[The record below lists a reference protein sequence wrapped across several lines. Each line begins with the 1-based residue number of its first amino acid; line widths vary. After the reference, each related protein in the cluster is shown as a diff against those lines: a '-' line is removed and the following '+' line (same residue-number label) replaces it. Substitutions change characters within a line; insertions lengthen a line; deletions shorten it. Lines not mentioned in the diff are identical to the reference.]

1 MHKPEDRSFIGHP
14 RGLGY
19 LAFTEAWERFSYYG
33 MQSLPVLYMVN
44 RLLHPG
50 HIERIAGFGPFRH
63 LLESI
68 YRGPL
73 SVQALAS
80 AIFGLYTGLVYLTP
94 IGGGLIADRVLGRT
108 RTITIGA
115 LLMAAG
121 HFLMAFDVTF
131 LAALTCL
138 LAGVGCFK
146 GNLASQV
153 GALYATGDNRRADAF
168 QIYYIF
174 INAGVI
180 ASPLIAGTLGEVY
193 GWHYG
198 FGAAGIGMLIGLTIY
213 LSGRKWLPVDSP
225 VVRKANRASKT
236 PLTHRERM
244 AIVTLLAL
252 LPVLT
257 IAVIGNQQIFN
268 AYLVWG
274 ERSANLVFFGRK
286 MPTTWLITLDSILS
300 VSCLAGAVVF
310 WRLWSKKLPEP
321 AEITKMG
328 IGSIMAVTGFIS
340 LAAGAAIAASAG
352 TKALRPLT
360 SDLDVGC
367 WMLGVLFVL
376 VLKEAMKSSRIF
388 ILTSLAMIAFASNSL
403 LCRAALKQ
411 TNIDAATFTFARIF
425 SGAAALWL
433 IMKMQR
439 TAWKDAGN
447 WLSAAALFVYA
458 AAFSVA
464 YNTLSAGMGAL
475 LLFGAVQ
482 ATMILWGLR
491 KGEKLQA
498 IQIVGLV
505 VAVSGL
511 VVLVFPG
518 LSAPPFSGSILMLG
532 AGVAW
537 GIYSLR
543 GKGEKN
549 AASATAGNFLRAV
562 PFAVAVSIIML

>member
-1 MHKPEDRSFIGHP
+1 
-14 RGLGY
+14 
-19 LAFTEAWERFSYYG
+19 
-33 MQSLPVLYMVN
+33 MQSLLVLYMVN
-44 RLLHPG
+44 RLLYPG

-63 LLESI
+63 LLENI

-225 VVRKANRASKT
+225 VVRKANRATKT
-236 PLTHRERM
+236 PLVHRERM

-310 WRLWSKKLPEP
+310 WRLWSKKVPEP

-328 IGSIMAVTGFIS
+328 IGSIIAVTGFIS

-352 TKALRPLT
+352 TKVSIGWLITFHLLNSIGFANVFPVSLALYARVAPAALSAT
-360 SDLDVGC
+360 IIGIFYLHLFAANNLVGWIGGLLEKMPATQFWLLHAGLSGTAGIIFLIAGRLFGHLLAPGENESTAPSDL
-367 WMLGVLFVL
+367 
-376 VLKEAMKSSRIF
+376 
-388 ILTSLAMIAFASNSL
+388 
-403 LCRAALKQ
+403 
-411 TNIDAATFTFARIF
+411 
-425 SGAAALWL
+425 
-433 IMKMQR
+433 
-439 TAWKDAGN
+439 
-447 WLSAAALFVYA
+447 
-458 AAFSVA
+458 
-464 YNTLSAGMGAL
+464 
-475 LLFGAVQ
+475 
-482 ATMILWGLR
+482 
-491 KGEKLQA
+491 
-498 IQIVGLV
+498 
-505 VAVSGL
+505 
-511 VVLVFPG
+511 
-518 LSAPPFSGSILMLG
+518 
-532 AGVAW
+532 
-537 GIYSLR
+537 
-543 GKGEKN
+543 
-549 AASATAGNFLRAV
+549 
-562 PFAVAVSIIML
+562 